1 MRPNAMTQVDDVL
14 ETLAMLNDEQRSLV
28 LDFARM
34 LRARSGTMVPDD
46 LSPTGEEYMAWQAA
60 IDARASRALTEFR
73 RRVEAEGLSPDVEL
87 ERAEWPEDMAPGS
100 KSSVET

>member
-1 MRPNAMTQVDDVL
+1 MRPNATTQVDDVL
-14 ETLAMLNDEQRSLV
+14 ETLATLNEEQRSLV

-46 LSPTGEEYMAWQAA
+46 LSPTGEEYLAWQAA

-73 RRVEAEGLSPDVEL
+73 RRVEAEGLSPDGEL